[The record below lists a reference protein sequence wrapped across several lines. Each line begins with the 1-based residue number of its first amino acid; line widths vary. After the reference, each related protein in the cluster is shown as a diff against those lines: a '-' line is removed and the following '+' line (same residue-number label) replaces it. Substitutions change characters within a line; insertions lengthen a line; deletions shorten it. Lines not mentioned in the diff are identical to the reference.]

1 MSNPPQAFTGDPTQT
16 AFLSALALGE
26 SGSGGASAQY
36 LGYGGINLSGAATD
50 KYGFPQWGG
59 GSSSAGPTHAAGIFQ
74 FQPSTWDY
82 YASKYNLN
90 FGSVHDQEAAA
101 WYDAQDKFSHAT
113 NGGSLEQALQA
124 GDYQTVQN
132 ALAGEWTSVIGSRG
146 NPGGL
151 ARALASGAGA
161 NLGGSGANL
170 SGALPAQSDS
180 NAASADSSSG
190 GILGWGIDKLQRFGL
205 IAVGSVIIFVAL
217 WYVLSN
223 NGVVP
228 SPGDTARIAGRAISE
243 A

>member
-1 MSNPPQAFTGDPTQT
+1 MSSAQAFTGDPTQMS
-16 AFLSALALGE
+16 FLSALALGE
-26 SGSGGASAQY
+26 SGSGGDSAQY
-36 LGYGGINLSGAATD
+36 LGFGGANLANAPTD
-50 KYGFPQWGG
+50 KFGFPQWGG

-113 NGGSLEQALQA
+113 GGGSLEDALNK

-132 ALAGEWTSVIGSRG
+132 ALAGEWTSVVGSRG

-170 SGALPAQSDS
+170 SGAVPSQSD
-180 NAASADSSSG
+180 ATASSG
-190 GILGWGIDKLQRFGL
+190 GVTSWIIDVLQRFGL
-205 IAVGSVIIFVAL
+205 IIIGGIIILVAL
-217 WYVLSN
+217 WYILSD

-228 SPGDTARIAGRAISE
+228 SPGDTAKGIGAALSE